1 MSDYTRG
8 WRGGRERG
16 EGEEGHNACTLRD
29 VNLTIEEACGEED
42 LDNVVPFSGWQLNLL
57 GQRR

>member
-16 EGEEGHNACTLRD
+16 KEGHNACTVRD
-29 VNLTIEEACGEED
+29 VSLTVEEALRLEN
-42 LDNVVPFSGWQLNLL
+42 NVVPFSGCQLNLL
-57 GQRR
+57 GQRRKACN